1 MKKSTKRMLGK
12 RIASV
17 ILSVVLTVTGAVM
30 FLPQGTIRSE
40 ASTLNYDVS
49 AGNVVIDNMN
59 STDTYVI
66 TGTSSLYNV
75 TLTVSAGI
83 TAHVKFD
90 GLNVDVSII
99 AQKPAV
105 LISGAGNVEIIL
117 AGTNTL
123 ASGEECAG
131 LQKNS
136 TGTLTISGTGSLN
149 ATGGVGNGGEGGAGI
164 GGGRNGNG
172 FNITISGGIV
182 TATGGNGG
190 AGIGGGN
197 GGNGSN
203 ITISDGNVTAIGG
216 QSTNSTGAGIGG
228 GGNGDGSNIT
238 ISGGNVTATG
248 GYGHFS
254 GAGIG
259 GGGGGGYGSDITI
272 SGGTVTATGG
282 HSFQGSGAGI
292 GGGRYGNGSNII
304 ISGGTVTAIGGLPD
318 SNRSGADIGG
328 GEYANGEN
336 ISISGGTVYSIG
348 GDGGSG
354 IGGGYSGAASGIT
367 VSGSARLFVAD
378 GPNSSSG
385 ISGAIFSPVTTG
397 LYSTGSITYFPAG
410 TTLSDIIGGTV
421 QPIGTITG
429 SLPAPTVV
437 HESEPEPPVNY
448 MQEVEDKITEAIN
461 LGGARVVRI
470 EGYPALSYHVL
481 EMLKEHPQ
489 ITLVSEFTYDGL
501 DYRITIPGSAV
512 ELDPSIKWYGPKYLF
527 PMFYMYGTD
536 TLPAVQAY
544 LDKYES

>member
-1 MKKSTKRMLGK
+1 MKWSTKQMLGK

-17 ILSVVLTVTGAVM
+17 ILSAVLTVTGAVM

-131 LQKNS
+131 LQKDS

-149 ATGGVGNGGEGGAGI
+149 ATGGRYGAGI
-164 GGGRNGNG
+164 GGGDSGDG
-172 FNITISGGIV
+172 SNITISRGIV
-182 TATGGNGG
+182 TATGG
-190 AGIGGGN
+190 
-197 GGNGSN
+197 
-203 ITISDGNVTAIGG
+203 DR
-216 QSTNSTGAGIGG
+216 GAGIGG
-228 GGNGDGSNIT
+228 GGSGDGSNIT

-248 GYGHFS
+248 G
-254 GAGIG
+254 
-259 GGGGGGYGSDITI
+259 
-272 SGGTVTATGG
+272 
-282 HSFQGSGAGI
+282 HSFHESGAGI

-304 ISGGTVTAIGGLPD
+304 ISGGIVTATGGQPD
-318 SNRSGADIGG
+318 SGGSGAGAGIGG
-328 GEYANGEN
+328 GEFANGEN

-348 GDGGSG
+348 GKGGSG
-354 IGGGYSGAASGIT
+354 IGGGLDGAASGIT

-378 GPNSSSG
+378 GPNLSSG

-410 TTLSDIIGGTV
+410 TTLSDITGGTV
-421 QPIGTITG
+421 QPTGTITG
-429 SLPAPTVV
+429 SLPAPTVI
-437 HESEPEPPVNY
+437 HDSWPEPPANC
-448 MQEVEDKITEAIN
+448 MQEVEDKISEAIAF
-461 LGGARVVRI
+461 GGTRVVRI

-481 EMLKEHPQ
+481 EMLKENPD
-489 ITLVSEFTYDGL
+489 ITLISEFSYDGL

-512 ELDPSIKWYGPKYLF
+512 KLDPSINWYGPKYLF